1 MALGRAPIPMAAS
14 PLITP
19 STGDPRQFGGRNLP
33 GGFPGFPGHAPHQQR
48 LNAPSGLGQ
57 SGFDDSNNSSAGAA
71 SAAVAGGAPA
81 PKRRRWYLG
90 IQSKKEPAHV
100 MSEVYKALHV
110 LHFEWIVVAPYR
122 VKCRWQPKGF
132 PSRPP
137 ASTGHAEHD
146 YEAHVKYQ
154 QLQAQSRIKIGLQ
167 LYKVQQH
174 IYLLDF
180 QRLDGNA
187 FTYMN
192 LCARIIT
199 ELKTLSGIRTIP
211 SDARFG
217 ADHGGGLG
225 GPTASGSV
233 GGAAS
238 AHVHHHASSHI
249 HPNLH

>member
-1 MALGRAPIPMAAS
+1 M
-14 PLITP
+14 
-19 STGDPRQFGGRNLP
+19 GDPRQFGGRHMA
-33 GGFPGFPGHAPHQQR
+33 GGYSGFPGQQPR
-48 LNAPSGLGQ
+48 LNAPSGL
-57 SGFDDSNNSSAGAA
+57 STPFDDGNANPNA
-71 SAAVAGGAPA
+71 SISGGAPA

-122 VKCRWQPKGF
+122 VKCRWQPKGLSAALNHP
-132 PSRPP
+132 PS
-137 ASTGHAEHD
+137 SEDAESD
-146 YEAHVKYQ
+146 YEAQVKYQ
-154 QLQAQSRIKIGLQ
+154 QRLAQSRIKIGLQ

-199 ELKTLSGIRTIP
+199 ELKTLSGIRTVP
-211 SDARFG
+211 SGHDPRFG
-217 ADHGGGLG
+217 AEHGGGLG
-225 GPTASGSV
+225 GP
-233 GGAAS
+233 
-238 AHVHHHASSHI
+238 
-249 HPNLH
+249 

>member
-1 MALGRAPIPMAAS
+1 MAAS

-33 GGFPGFPGHAPHQQR
+33 GGFPGFPGQHQR

-57 SGFDDSNNSSAGAA
+57 QGFDDGSANPMNLNGATP
-71 SAAVAGGAPA
+71 GAPA
-81 PKRRRWYLG
+81 AKRRRWYLG

-132 PSRPP
+132 SQRVPS
-137 ASTGHAEHD
+137 STGNAEAD

-199 ELKTLSGIRTIP
+199 ELKTLSGIRTVP
-211 SDARFG
+211 SDGRFG
-217 ADHGGGLG
+217 GEQHGG
-225 GPTASGSV
+225 PS
-233 GGAAS
+233 S
-238 AHVHHHASSHI
+238 AHVHHASSHI
-249 HPNLH
+249 HHTSQQANLH